1 MNDSFH
7 LLTGTQGPKRKS
19 RLKHSSA
26 SYFPEALILILASI
40 MRALVSFSSAMNVVS
55 EAC

>member
-40 MRALVSFSSAMNVVS
+40 TRALVSFSSAMNVVS